1 MAVNLK
7 ARDFLKELDFT
18 KKELTFLLDLSRDL
32 KRARYTGN
40 EVKQMAGKNVALIF
54 EKASTRTRC
63 AFQVGANQ
71 QGAGSTYLG
80 PDGSHIG
87 HKESIADTA
96 RVLSRFYDGIE
107 FRGFEHTAVE
117 ELAKYSDVPVWNGL
131 TNEWHPTQML
141 ADFLTMIE
149 HARGKSVEDITY
161 TYMGD
166 AHSNM
171 GRSLLIM
178 GSIMGSDVRIC
189 SPKHLW
195 PPEDVQDSATERAG
209 ESGARVMLTE
219 DPDEAL
225 PGSDFVMTDVWVSM
239 GEPDNVWNERIKLLT
254 PYQVNSAAMA
264 KTGNPHAKFMH
275 CLPAFHDTDTEV
287 GKEIAEKTGMDQGL
301 EVSTA
306 VFNSKA
312 NIAFDEAENRMH
324 TIKAI
329 MVATIGDI

>member
-18 KKELTFLLDLSRDL
+18 KAELQFLLDLSRDL
-32 KRARYTGN
+32 KRAHYSGT
-40 EVKQMAGKNVALIF
+40 EVKRMTGKNVALIF

-63 AFQVGANQ
+63 SFQVGANQ

-87 HKESIADTA
+87 HKESIEDTA
-96 RVLSRFYDGIE
+96 KVLSRFYDGIE

-149 HARGKSVEDITY
+149 HGRGKSVEDIVY

-171 GRSLLIM
+171 GRSLLTM
-178 GSIMGSDVRIC
+178 GAIMGSDVRIC

-195 PPEDVQDSATERAG
+195 PPQDVQDSAHERAE
-209 ESGARVMLTE
+209 ESGARVMLTD

-225 PGSDFVMTDVWVSM
+225 PGADYLCTDVWVSM
-239 GEPDNVWNERIKLLT
+239 GEADSVWAERIKLLT
-254 PYQVNSAAMA
+254 PYQVNAAAMA
-264 KTGNPHAKFMH
+264 KTGNPHVKFMH
-275 CLPAFHDTDTEV
+275 CLPAFHDTNTEV
-287 GKEIAEKTGMDQGL
+287 GKEVAEKTGMDQGL
-301 EVSTA
+301 E
-306 VFNSKA
+306 
-312 NIAFDEAENRMH
+312 
-324 TIKAI
+324 
-329 MVATIGDI
+329 

>member
-7 ARDFLKELDFT
+7 HRDFLKELDFT
-18 KKELTFLLDLSRDL
+18 KAELTFLLDLARDL
-32 KRARYTGN
+32 KRAHYSGT
-40 EVKQMAGKNVALIF
+40 EVQRMTGKNVALIF

-63 AFQVGANQ
+63 SFQVGANQ

-87 HKESIADTA
+87 HKESIDDTGK
-96 RVLSRFYDGIE
+96 VLSRFYDGIE
-107 FRGFEHTAVE
+107 FRGFEHSAVE
-117 ELAKYSDVPVWNGL
+117 ALADASGVPVWNGL

-149 HARGKSVEDITY
+149 HARGKPIEDIAY

-171 GRSLLIM
+171 GRSLLVMGAIM
-178 GSIMGSDVRIC
+178 GADVRIC
-189 SPKHLW
+189 SPKELW
-195 PPEDVQDSATERAG
+195 PPADVQASAAERAA
-209 ESGARVMLTE
+209 ESGARILLTE
-219 DPDEAL
+219 DPNEAL
-225 PGSDFVMTDVWVSM
+225 PGADFVMTDVWVSM
-239 GEPDNVWNERIKLLT
+239 GEADSVWAERIKLLT

-264 KTGNPHAKFMH
+264 KTGNPHVKFMH
-275 CLPAFHDTDTEV
+275 CLPAFHDTNTEV
-287 GKEIAEKTGMDQGL
+287 GKDVAAKTGMDNGL
-301 EVSTA
+301 EVSTD
-306 VFNSKA
+306 VFASKA